1 MPYTLFKVGKV
12 YHYRFQVKPF
22 NRVQRSTRER
32 HHGRADAVARRAY
45 DDAVLRSNGGE
56 PVPTLRQ
63 LAADWQALHRPPAI
77 SSAHARSVDVFIRLH
92 MEPLA
97 DLPLNQ
103 LSTDVVERAR
113 NAHLTTHAPATANHW
128 LRILKLLVNWG
139 VRRNMLPRLPWKVPM
154 LKVQKRP
161 RAVLPLATAMTW
173 FAALDHASRRTPGV
187 ARAVRLMFG
196 IGLREMEA
204 AGARWEWF
212 DWERATYTPG
222 ETKGREA
229 EPVPVPD
236 WLLDYLAPLRQVEG
250 LVAPRANGRQLPI
263 GYARHAMQ
271 AANAKCLTK
280 GITPHR
286 LRGTFATLLSE
297 QGVPVQTI
305 QAILRHK
312 SPLTTMA
319 YLEKNMETAAR
330 GQRGIADKTGLAR
343 RKSGEQHPANP
354 HEHTTS

>member
-1 MPYTLFKVGKV
+1 MTFRVWKVGKV

-22 NRVQRSTRER
+22 PRVQRSTKER
-32 HHGRADAVARRAY
+32 NYARAYEAARRAH
-45 DDAVLRSNGGE
+45 DHAVLRANGGQ
-56 PVPTLRQ
+56 PIPTLRQ
-63 LAADWQALHRPPAI
+63 VAAEWQELHAPPVI
-77 SSAHARSVDVFIRLH
+77 SAAHARSVSIFVRLH
-92 MEPLA
+92 MGELA
-97 DLPLNQ
+97 DLALDQ
-103 LSTDVVERAR
+103 LTTERVELAR
-113 NAHLTTHAPATANHW
+113 NTHLTTHRPSTVNHW
-128 LRILKLLVNWG
+128 LRILKLLVNWA
-139 VRRNMLPRLPWKVPM
+139 VRRKILPSLPWTVPM

-161 RAVLPLATAMTW
+161 RPMLPLATAMTW
-173 FAALDHASRRTPGV
+173 FREVDRASRRTPGV
-187 ARAVRLMFG
+187 AIAVRLMFG

-212 DWERATYTPG
+212 DWQRSTYTPG
-222 ETKGREA
+222 VTKGREA
-229 EPVPVPD
+229 EAVPVPE
-236 WLLDYLAPLRQVEG
+236 WLMEYLTPLREAEG
-250 LVAPRANGRQLPI
+250 LVAPRALGRMLPI

-271 AANAKCLTK
+271 AANAKCLTM

-319 YLEKNMETAAR
+319 YLEKNMATAAR
-330 GQRGIADKTGLAR
+330 GQRGIAAQSGFAG
-343 RKSGEQHPANP
+343 RKSGEHHPANP